1 MDCLVMPVTLI
12 RRRSTGS
19 RFGYRPLS
27 DDGLDKVSESPVT
40 VVVGKEKRV
49 FLVEPFVLQE
59 NPFRV
64 LMDISMRKDQDPAE
78 KDHFHFTSSQQ
89 RVIFVDVDY
98 ILFEHM
104 LWLMHNDTSS
114 FFQLNLKEI
123 IDFYTQDI

>member
-1 MDCLVMPVTLI
+1 MPVSLI

-19 RFGYRPLS
+19 RFRYMPLS
-27 DDGLDKVSESPVT
+27 KDGLDQESETPVT

-49 FLVEPFVLQE
+49 FLVEPFILQE

-64 LMDISMRKDQDPAE
+64 LMDISMKKDPAE
-78 KDHFHFTSSQQ
+78 KDHFHFTSSHR
-89 RVIFVDVDY
+89 RVIFVDVDD

-104 LWLMHNDTSS
+104 LWLMHNDASS

-123 IDFYTQDI
+123 IDFYTQDM